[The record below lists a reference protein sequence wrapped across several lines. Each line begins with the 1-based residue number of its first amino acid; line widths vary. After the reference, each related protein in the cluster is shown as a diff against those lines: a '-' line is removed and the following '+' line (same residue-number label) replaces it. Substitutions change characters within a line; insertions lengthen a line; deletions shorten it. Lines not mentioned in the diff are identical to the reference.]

1 MFILLQDTFLSK
13 KGGFML
19 VRDILKTKGTK
30 VHSIAPDQTVFEAIE
45 KMDKLN
51 IGALIVLNNQKLNGI
66 ISERDYRSK
75 VILMGRSS
83 KSTNVS
89 DIMTPDVYCVDPT
102 DSVETCMSIMT
113 DKKIRHLPVM
123 REDEVAGVISIGDL
137 VKAII
142 SKQKF
147 EIKNLR
153 HYIQGQGTYP
163 G

>member
-1 MFILLQDTFLSK
+1 
-13 KGGFML
+13 ML
-19 VRDILKTKGTK
+19 VRDILKDKGTK
-30 VHSIAPDQTVFEAIE
+30 VHSIAPDETVYQAIA

-51 IGALIVLNNQKLNGI
+51 IGALIVLDNQQLKGI

-75 VILMGRSS
+75 VILKGRSS
-83 KSTNVS
+83 KTTNVS
-89 DIMTPDVYCVDPT
+89 EIMTSDVYYVSPT

-113 DKKIRHLPVM
+113 EKKIRHLPVM
-123 REDEVAGVISIGDL
+123 EGDDLAGVVSIGDL
-137 VKAII
+137 VKNKI
-142 SKQKF
+142 SQQKF

>member
-1 MFILLQDTFLSK
+1 
-13 KGGFML
+13 ML

-30 VHSIAPDQTVFEAIE
+30 VHSIAPDQTVYEAIE

-51 IGALIVLNNQKLNGI
+51 IGALVVLNNQKLNGI

-75 VILMGRSS
+75 VILKGRSS
-83 KSTNVS
+83 KSTDVS
-89 DIMTPDVYCVDPT
+89 EIMTPDVYCVDPT
-102 DSVETCMSIMT
+102 DSVERCMSIMT

-123 REDEVAGVISIGDL
+123 KRDDVAGVISIGDL

>member
-1 MFILLQDTFLSK
+1 
-13 KGGFML
+13 ML
-19 VRDILKTKGTK
+19 VRDILKSKGTK
-30 VHSIAPDQTVFEAIE
+30 VYSIDPDQTVYEAIT
-45 KMDKLN
+45 KMDKFN
-51 IGALIVLNNQKLNGI
+51 IGALLVLKEQQLKGI
-66 ISERDYRSK
+66 LSERDYRSK
-75 VILMGRSS
+75 VILKGRSS
-83 KSTNVS
+83 KTTNVS
-89 DIMTPDVYCVDPT
+89 EIMTGDVYCVEPT

-113 DKKIRHLPVM
+113 ERKFRHLPVL
-123 REDEVAGVISIGDL
+123 EGDDIVGVVSIGDL